1 MHIKFAEGDS
11 GFHEA
16 RSLLQIVRHVQAQ
29 DPSGSAV
36 MQLLDVLREAAETHM
51 ERAEF
56 APQRAQAAALVDA
69 HAERRGIGGW
79 WRTLFGP
86 SRREQ
91 MLSEQ
96 RSAALQRAQR
106 AETSAFEALAET
118 ARVARER
125 DAAVARVAALEA
137 ASSQDGDQA

>member
-1 MHIKFAEGDS
+1 MHIEFAEGDN

-16 RSLLQIVRHVQAQ
+16 RSLLQIVRDAQAQ
-29 DPSGSAV
+29 EPSSSAV
-36 MQLLDVLREAAETHM
+36 LQLLDVLRETAESHM
-51 ERAEF
+51 ARAEF
-56 APQRAQAAALVDA
+56 ADQRAQAGTLVDTP
-69 HAERRGIGGW
+69 AEQRGIGGW
-79 WRTLFGP
+79 WRALRGP
-86 SRREQ
+86 SRREV

-125 DAAVARVAALEA
+125 DAAIARLAALEN
-137 ASSQDGDQA
+137 ASTAPGDQG